1 MFKLLY
7 RYVQVKTQQQQLD
20 KNYGDCLLVII
31 IQHKAMVYQLVL
43 TPGNDG
49 DNKEVNATENN
60 DKSVKHEHCLSSHEC
75 DRCHGEVLDEEGA
88 DCAAHLALGAVN
100 SNEEEEKHAE
110 DGNT

>member
-1 MFKLLY
+1 MSKL
-7 RYVQVKTQQQQLD
+7 TNIQQQQLD
-20 KNYGDCLLVII
+20 KNYGDCLLFINSTFTDLYI
-31 IQHKAMVYQLVL
+31 L

-75 DRCHGEVLDEEGA
+75 DRCHGEVLDKEGA
-88 DCAAHLALGAVN
+88 DCAAHFAFSAVD